1 MKIVEMR
8 IDPLVLDKHDPE
20 WRTALAAD
28 SQSIGWVVSI
38 VADDGSS
45 GYGYGSA
52 MPHYG
57 APLESVKA
65 NLDRFAKLIIGK
77 NPRKINA
84 ILDLLDSNVV
94 GNNQA
99 KSAIDCALHDLLAR
113 QLGIPICDLFGG
125 AAVTEI
131 TTLRILPLKAPEQMA
146 ANARRLVD
154 QGIRYLKI
162 KVEGNLE
169 EDVASVAAIREEV
182 GKDVHLTIDANQTYS
197 PKGAIAAIQ
206 ALAPFKIDLVEQPV
220 PFNDLRGLK
229 MVTDAVSVPVEADE
243 AAYSLDQIS
252 LIVRERMADAVSLKI
267 SKIGGLRKTY
277 AAAKICEAGG
287 IKYRMGA
294 HYGPGLLNA
303 HGIQLAAALSA
314 IWYPSELGEFVGFID
329 DPWEGLDMTGGVIR
343 VSEAPGCGLVPKTT
357 RNAQ

>member
-1 MKIVEMR
+1 MKIAEVR
-8 IDPLVLDKHDPE
+8 VDSLILDKHDPE

-28 SQSIGWVVSI
+28 SQSAGWAVSI
-38 VADDGSS
+38 VADDGST

-77 NPRKINA
+77 NPRKIAA
-84 ILDLLDSNVV
+84 ILDDLDRSVV

-99 KSAIDCALHDLLAR
+99 KSAVDCALHDLLAR

-131 TTLRILPLKAPEQMA
+131 KTLRILPLKTPEKMA

-162 KVEGNLE
+162 KIEGNIE

-182 GKDVHLTIDANQTYS
+182 GKDVHLTVDANQTYS
-197 PKGAIAAIQ
+197 PKGAIAAIH
-206 ALAPFKIDLVEQPV
+206 ALTPFNIDIVEQPV
-220 PFNDLRGLK
+220 PSNDLRGLK

-277 AAAKICEAGG
+277 VAAKLCEAGG
-287 IKYRMGA
+287 LKYRMGA

-303 HGIQLAAALSA
+303 HGIQLAAALPG

-329 DPWEGLDMTGGVIR
+329 DPWTGLKMAEGIIR
-343 VSEAPGCGLVPKTT
+343 VSDAPGCGLVPRDGKPGH
-357 RNAQ
+357 